1 MSDTMKKFTVLMLGG
16 ARRVSLA
23 RRLKDC
29 GRELGYDV
37 DIISYELFAEVPIA
51 SVGKVVTGLRWSD
64 AGIVDDLVRISRE
77 NEVRLILPFVDGAI
91 EIASRCK
98 ERMPD
103 VFVPVSDFTT
113 CSRMFDKVEAA
124 KAFKE
129 AGLPIPSTYSII
141 NADIPAIAKPRKGSA
156 SRGIKIFHNM
166 DELMHLSNIKDYLL
180 QEYIVDAKEFTLDC
194 YVSQRGEILC
204 AVPRVRI
211 EVMGGEAT
219 RTETVHVPELEEL
232 GRHTLQS
239 FPFRG
244 PVTLQFLFDPH
255 NSRYLLMEI
264 NPRLGGGVICS
275 MAAGA
280 DICRFI
286 LSEAL
291 GKNPEPCTSWK
302 EGTLMARYWEEVI
315 FHNAPD

>member
-1 MSDTMKKFTVLMLGG
+1 MSDIKGKFTVLMLGG

-23 RRLKDC
+23 RKLKEC
-29 GRELGYDV
+29 GRELGYEV
-37 DIISYELFAEVPIA
+37 EIISYELFAEVPIA
-51 SVGKVVTGLRWSD
+51 AVGTVITGLRWND
-64 AGIVDDLVRISRE
+64 PDVVDDLVRICRE

-98 ERMPD
+98 EKMPD
-103 VFVPVSDFTT
+103 VFVPVSDFDT

-124 KAFKE
+124 KAFKQ
-129 AGLPIPSTYSII
+129 ANLPIPATYSII
-141 NADIPAIAKPRKGSA
+141 NAELPAIAKPRKGSA
-156 SRGIKIFHNM
+156 SRGIRIFTNM
-166 DELMHLSNIKDYLL
+166 DELMHLDNIKDYLI
-180 QEYIVDAKEFTLDC
+180 QEYIVDAKEYTLDC
-194 YVSQRGEILC
+194 YVSQEGEILC
-204 AVPRVRI
+204 AVPRQRI

-219 RTETVHVPELEEL
+219 RTETVHISELEEL

-244 PVTLQFLFDPH
+244 PVTLQYLYDPA
-255 NSRYLLMEI
+255 SERYLLMEI
-264 NPRLGGGVICS
+264 NPRLGGGVLCS
-275 MAAGA
+275 IAAGA

-291 GKNPEPCTSWK
+291 GEKPHPCTAWK

-315 FHNAPD
+315 FHND